1 MLLKHEYQWIGVSS
15 VENNLI
21 KEEWIDGV
29 VLMSPRPQYNHV
41 EMEGSL
47 YSKFKDYFSG
57 RCKVVMEAAL
67 FLTKESPAEL
77 KKDLNKL
84 RELIRGKGAELVPDV
99 AVYCDKEQIFKRG
112 FLGIPKLVVEILSPG
127 NAEDDTIKKK
137 EVYERFGVTEY
148 WIASPMSKKIYVY
161 SLENERYVLNGEY
174 NFKDE
179 IISSAK
185 FEDLKIDIRNIELFD
200 DDEEDI

>member
-1 MLLKHEYQWIGVSS
+1 M
-15 VENNLI
+15 
-21 KEEWIDGV
+21 
-29 VLMSPRPQYNHV
+29 P
-41 EMEGSL
+41 
-47 YSKFKDYFSG
+47 KDYFSG
-57 RCKVVMEAAL
+57 RCKVVMETAL
-67 FLTKESPAEL
+67 FLTKELPAEL

-112 FLGIPKLVVEILSPG
+112 FLEIPKLVVEILSPG